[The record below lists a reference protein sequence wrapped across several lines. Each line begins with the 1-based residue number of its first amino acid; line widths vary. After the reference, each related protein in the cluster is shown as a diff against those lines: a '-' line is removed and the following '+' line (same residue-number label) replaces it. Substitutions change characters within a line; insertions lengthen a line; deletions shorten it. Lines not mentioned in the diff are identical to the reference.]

1 MKLRQNIKIII
12 NGKESEAIPFKDFNH
27 AKRWT
32 KEEQEREDKNLVV
45 KWYGR
50 YSWDIEYLDT
60 KNILKIR
67 FY

>member
-12 NGKESEAIPFKDFNH
+12 NGRESEAIPFKDFNH

-32 KEEQEREDKNLVV
+32 KEEQAKEDIKINY
-45 KWYGR
+45 YGR
-50 YSWDIEYLDT
+50 YSWDICYLET
-60 KNILKIR
+60 GNILKIR